1 MKLASKEWMVAQVK
15 KKFWPRLAWWCGVL
29 IVGLL
34 GGEYIKEGYAFH
46 IEDITNPYSH
56 ELYVLILAV
65 IGVISAIISVVSK
78 RKEVSK
84 NGG

>member
-1 MKLASKEWMVAQVK
+1 MKLPSKEWMIAQVK
-15 KKFWPRLAWWCGVL
+15 KKFWPRLVWWCGVL

-65 IGVISAIISVVSK
+65 IGAVSACK
-78 RKEVSK
+78 MLWDKLK
-84 NGG
+84 TGGGEG